1 MSEIRVNVTKI
12 TTDEFSEITL
22 LIADRATLF
31 RHGILGLLKEH
42 RPRWCC
48 AEFEH
53 TGRGLG
59 ASARRGSRRPAL

>member
-1 MSEIRVNVTKI
+1 MSEMNGTKI

-42 RPRWCC
+42 RPRW
-48 AEFEH
+48 
-53 TGRGLG
+53 
-59 ASARRGSRRPAL
+59 